1 MIYFDLDNTLID
13 YNSSERKAIEFIFKE
28 KYGLVL
34 NNNQTDYWSKISRKY
49 FDYYLSKQITFEE
62 QGKNRFIKMLSYCG
76 YVENE
81 KIAMELF
88 EEYQK
93 QLENS
98 WILFDDVV
106 DMLHSLEGYRLGII
120 SNGKSIQ
127 QRAKLSCT
135 NIEKYFEIILI
146 SEETGFAKPS
156 VDIFYEAVKQSGEKI
171 DSVIY
176 VGDNIKTDILPC
188 EKIGMK
194 CVLVDRNSICEKNIC
209 KIKNLYEIHNVLLN
223 DIGQY
228 NTELSIRSWMGDL
241 RLQALANYETYQM
254 NDMVKGC
261 LYLFAALPMENG
273 QVGACVFLEPEPEVD
288 DTVMF
293 DYSLLFITAL
303 WDYYKHTNDREA
315 LEDLWDTVKTQISLG
330 IKQVGEDNVVKDS
343 DIIGW
348 CFLDW
353 SLELNKQAG
362 AQGVLLY
369 AMQSAIAIAKEVGKN
384 REAECLFET
393 YELYRKAARLKF
405 YDENKGLFT
414 SGADKQVS
422 YASQVWMVLGNVIEP
437 EMGLEVLHNVAAE
450 KDAVEMVTPYIYHY
464 YIEALL
470 KCGAKDEALAVMKN
484 YWGGMAELGA
494 DTFWE
499 LYNPKNPDESPYGGT
514 IVNSYCHAWSCA
526 PAYFLRR
533 YYSEK

>member
-62 QGKNRFIKMLSYCG
+62 QGK
-76 YVENE
+76 NE

-228 NTELSIRSWMGDL
+228 NTELSIRS
-241 RLQALANYETYQM
+241 
-254 NDMVKGC
+254 
-261 LYLFAALPMENG
+261 
-273 QVGACVFLEPEPEVD
+273 
-288 DTVMF
+288 
-293 DYSLLFITAL
+293 S
-303 WDYYKHTNDREA
+303 
-315 LEDLWDTVKTQISLG
+315 
-330 IKQVGEDNVVKDS
+330 
-343 DIIGW
+343 
-348 CFLDW
+348 
-353 SLELNKQAG
+353 
-362 AQGVLLY
+362 AQ
-369 AMQSAIAIAKEVGKN
+369 
-384 REAECLFET
+384 
-393 YELYRKAARLKF
+393 
-405 YDENKGLFT
+405 
-414 SGADKQVS
+414 
-422 YASQVWMVLGNVIEP
+422 
-437 EMGLEVLHNVAAE
+437 
-450 KDAVEMVTPYIYHY
+450 
-464 YIEALL
+464 
-470 KCGAKDEALAVMKN
+470 
-484 YWGGMAELGA
+484 
-494 DTFWE
+494 
-499 LYNPKNPDESPYGGT
+499 
-514 IVNSYCHAWSCA
+514 
-526 PAYFLRR
+526 
-533 YYSEK
+533 

>member
-1 MIYFDLDNTLID
+1 MALESVKQGAFIMIYFDLDNTLID

-76 YVENE
+76 YVEKE

-228 NTELSIRSWMGDL
+228 NTELSIRS
-241 RLQALANYETYQM
+241 
-254 NDMVKGC
+254 
-261 LYLFAALPMENG
+261 
-273 QVGACVFLEPEPEVD
+273 
-288 DTVMF
+288 
-293 DYSLLFITAL
+293 S
-303 WDYYKHTNDREA
+303 
-315 LEDLWDTVKTQISLG
+315 
-330 IKQVGEDNVVKDS
+330 
-343 DIIGW
+343 
-348 CFLDW
+348 
-353 SLELNKQAG
+353 
-362 AQGVLLY
+362 AQ
-369 AMQSAIAIAKEVGKN
+369 
-384 REAECLFET
+384 
-393 YELYRKAARLKF
+393 
-405 YDENKGLFT
+405 
-414 SGADKQVS
+414 
-422 YASQVWMVLGNVIEP
+422 
-437 EMGLEVLHNVAAE
+437 
-450 KDAVEMVTPYIYHY
+450 
-464 YIEALL
+464 
-470 KCGAKDEALAVMKN
+470 
-484 YWGGMAELGA
+484 
-494 DTFWE
+494 
-499 LYNPKNPDESPYGGT
+499 
-514 IVNSYCHAWSCA
+514 
-526 PAYFLRR
+526 
-533 YYSEK
+533 

>member
-1 MIYFDLDNTLID
+1 
-13 YNSSERKAIEFIFKE
+13 
-28 KYGLVL
+28 
-34 NNNQTDYWSKISRKY
+34 
-49 FDYYLSKQITFEE
+49 
-62 QGKNRFIKMLSYCG
+62 MLSYCG

-81 KIAMELF
+81 NIAMELF

-228 NTELSIRSWMGDL
+228 NTELSIRS
-241 RLQALANYETYQM
+241 
-254 NDMVKGC
+254 
-261 LYLFAALPMENG
+261 
-273 QVGACVFLEPEPEVD
+273 
-288 DTVMF
+288 
-293 DYSLLFITAL
+293 S
-303 WDYYKHTNDREA
+303 
-315 LEDLWDTVKTQISLG
+315 
-330 IKQVGEDNVVKDS
+330 
-343 DIIGW
+343 
-348 CFLDW
+348 
-353 SLELNKQAG
+353 
-362 AQGVLLY
+362 AQ
-369 AMQSAIAIAKEVGKN
+369 
-384 REAECLFET
+384 
-393 YELYRKAARLKF
+393 
-405 YDENKGLFT
+405 
-414 SGADKQVS
+414 
-422 YASQVWMVLGNVIEP
+422 
-437 EMGLEVLHNVAAE
+437 
-450 KDAVEMVTPYIYHY
+450 
-464 YIEALL
+464 
-470 KCGAKDEALAVMKN
+470 
-484 YWGGMAELGA
+484 
-494 DTFWE
+494 
-499 LYNPKNPDESPYGGT
+499 
-514 IVNSYCHAWSCA
+514 
-526 PAYFLRR
+526 
-533 YYSEK
+533 

>member
-1 MIYFDLDNTLID
+1 
-13 YNSSERKAIEFIFKE
+13 
-28 KYGLVL
+28 
-34 NNNQTDYWSKISRKY
+34 
-49 FDYYLSKQITFEE
+49 
-62 QGKNRFIKMLSYCG
+62 
-76 YVENE
+76 
-81 KIAMELF
+81 
-88 EEYQK
+88 
-93 QLENS
+93 
-98 WILFDDVV
+98 
-106 DMLHSLEGYRLGII
+106 
-120 SNGKSIQ
+120 
-127 QRAKLSCT
+127 
-135 NIEKYFEIILI
+135 
-146 SEETGFAKPS
+146 
-156 VDIFYEAVKQSGEKI
+156 
-171 DSVIY
+171 
-176 VGDNIKTDILPC
+176 
-188 EKIGMK
+188 
-194 CVLVDRNSICEKNIC
+194 
-209 KIKNLYEIHNVLLN
+209 
-223 DIGQY
+223 
-228 NTELSIRSWMGDL
+228 
-241 RLQALANYETYQM
+241 
-254 NDMVKGC
+254 
-261 LYLFAALPMENG
+261 
-273 QVGACVFLEPEPEVD
+273 
-288 DTVMF
+288 MF

-393 YELYRKAARLKF
+393 YELYRKAAKLKF

>member
-1 MIYFDLDNTLID
+1 
-13 YNSSERKAIEFIFKE
+13 
-28 KYGLVL
+28 
-34 NNNQTDYWSKISRKY
+34 
-49 FDYYLSKQITFEE
+49 
-62 QGKNRFIKMLSYCG
+62 
-76 YVENE
+76 
-81 KIAMELF
+81 
-88 EEYQK
+88 
-93 QLENS
+93 
-98 WILFDDVV
+98 
-106 DMLHSLEGYRLGII
+106 
-120 SNGKSIQ
+120 
-127 QRAKLSCT
+127 
-135 NIEKYFEIILI
+135 
-146 SEETGFAKPS
+146 
-156 VDIFYEAVKQSGEKI
+156 
-171 DSVIY
+171 
-176 VGDNIKTDILPC
+176 
-188 EKIGMK
+188 
-194 CVLVDRNSICEKNIC
+194 
-209 KIKNLYEIHNVLLN
+209 
-223 DIGQY
+223 
-228 NTELSIRSWMGDL
+228 MGDL

-514 IVNSYCHAWSCA
+514 IVNSYCNAWSCA